1 MSRTWPR
8 RARTGKGT
16 TQSFGEAGGTSRHRI
31 RVESSAPERSRE
43 RERARHVMVRGC
55 STSACNVLPASDETR
70 RVPSQWPPE
79 STTAPRPPSP
89 PARNRL
95 KPARIESGAAS
106 WVDVCRRNEVT
117 DGRRPEE
124 EGGHFKEWTV
134 DLASSAMSR
143 RCSPSPVM
151 QSAAIALDPEWSSVA
166 PSPAPPRPLARV
178 VSACRLTRA
187 NGSVE
192 GAPQCRGRAKG
203 RGDRRC
209 GCGVAKICIGV

>member
-1 MSRTWPR
+1 
-8 RARTGKGT
+8 
-16 TQSFGEAGGTSRHRI
+16 
-31 RVESSAPERSRE
+31 
-43 RERARHVMVRGC
+43 MVRGC

-124 EGGHFKEWTV
+124 EGGHFKEWTQGRLLQFTKWAKARLLASLRGFRPQYAAY
-134 DLASSAMSR
+134 LASSAMSR